1 MRVSVLSY
9 VAGTVQSLASPLT
22 VNKRLMYI
30 AALTS
35 VIHKVTGNKE
45 GLHKL
50 WTRDKEQHSLTYLTE
65 FRPLLWIFMPAL
77 LY

>member
-9 VAGTVQSLASPLT
+9 VACTVQSLASTLT
-22 VNKRLMYI
+22 VNKRRMYI
-30 AALTS
+30 TVLTS
-35 VIHKVTGNKE
+35 VIDKVKGNKE

-50 WTRDKEQHSLTYLTE
+50 WTKDKEQHSVTYLTE
-65 FRPLLWIFMPAL
+65 FWPLPWIFMPAL